1 MLVGLSEDKVSGWV
15 GQSKQK
21 ETRDKSGSAQIRAV
35 FQGQLSLL
43 LIRLPIGRPQLSL
56 LLIRLSIG
64 RPEKN
69 LQLLGCY
76 CLSMGKELGLQKEV
90 LLSFI

>member
-1 MLVGLSEDKVSGWV
+1 MLVGLSEDKVRGWRE
-15 GQSKQK
+15 QSKQR

-35 FQGQLSLL
+35 FQG
-43 LIRLPIGRPQLSL
+43 QLSL